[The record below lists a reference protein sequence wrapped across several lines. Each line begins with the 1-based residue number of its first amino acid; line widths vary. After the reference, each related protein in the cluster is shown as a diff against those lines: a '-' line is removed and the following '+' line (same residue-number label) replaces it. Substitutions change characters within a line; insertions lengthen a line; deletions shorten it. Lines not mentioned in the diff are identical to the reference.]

1 MATTQLKDGLYA
13 NIRTTKGDI
22 LCRLEFKK
30 TPLTVAN
37 FVGLAE
43 GTKDLGGG
51 AKAKGERFYDGLK
64 FHRVIAD
71 FMIQGGCPLG
81 TGTGGPGYTFP
92 DEIDPS
98 LKHSGPGILSMANAG
113 PNTNGSQFFITHV
126 ATPWLDGKH
135 TVFGHVVSGQ
145 DVVNKIAGGDVINA
159 IEIIRVGNEAEAFKS
174 DQQAFDALLSGL
186 EGREKEKERAAA
198 EETAKMIIE
207 RWPKAVTT
215 PTGLKY
221 VVTDKGTGDE
231 TPKAGTMVK
240 AHYTGKLLDGK
251 KFDSSYDRGEPI
263 SFPVGQ
269 GRVIKGWDEAFLG
282 MKKGEKR
289 TLIIPADLGYG
300 AHGRG
305 PIPPNA
311 TMVFDVELVDF

>member
-1 MATTQLKDGLYA
+1 MAATQLKDGLYA
-13 NIRTTKGDI
+13 NFRTAKGDI

-51 AKAKGERFYDGLK
+51 AKAKGDRFYDGLT

-98 LKHSGPGILSMANAG
+98 LTHSGPGILSMANAG

-126 ATPWLDGKH
+126 PTPWLDGKH
-135 TVFGHVVSGQ
+135 TVFGHVVTGQ
-145 DVVNKIAGGDVINA
+145 DVVNKIAGGDTINSV
-159 IEIIRVGNEAEAFKS
+159 EILRVGAEAEAFKS
-174 DQQAFDALLSGL
+174 DQQAFDNLLLGM
-186 EGREKEKERAAA
+186 EERQKEKERAAV
-198 EETAKMIIE
+198 EETARIIRE
-207 RWPKAVTT
+207 RWPEAITT
-215 PTGLKY
+215 PSGLMY
-221 VVTDKGTGDE
+221 VVTGKGSGEDF
-231 TPKAGTMVK
+231 PKPGTMVK

-263 SFPVGQ
+263 RFPVGQ

-282 MKKGEKR
+282 MTKGEKR
-289 TLIIPADLGYG
+289 TLIIPSDLGYG
-300 AHGRG
+300 VHGRG